1 MSTITATTAFGLRV
15 GDRLRVTYL
24 TSTKDSHMRIG
35 TTGTVSGFATEL
47 DNHRILVEGDLG
59 EDFSLNPDIEG
70 WQKI

>member
-1 MSTITATTAFGLRV
+1 
-15 GDRLRVTYL
+15 
-24 TSTKDSHMRIG
+24 MRIG